1 MSDSNVKSSHQKRFD
16 FEPLKE
22 KLSERDDVMLA
33 FVFGS
38 AKDGDQ
44 VRPDSDVDIAV
55 WLRDGPPGFDD
66 LVYLIGIC
74 QDALHYENIDLSILN
89 TASNLLRFE
98 ALSGRRL
105 VVKDL
110 EFYADFFSK
119 TCRYHEDE
127 VMRSRRNRRIWE
139 EAQRDL
145 EKRK

>member
-1 MSDSNVKSSHQKRFD
+1 MKSWPQKRFD
-16 FEPLKE
+16 FEVLKE
-22 KLSERDDVMLA
+22 KLGERDDVVLA

-38 AKDGDQ
+38 AKDGVQ

-66 LVYLIGIC
+66 LVDLIGIC

-89 TASNLLRFE
+89 TAGNLLRFE
-98 ALSGRRL
+98 ALNGRRL
-105 VVKDL
+105 VVQDL
-110 EFYADFFSK
+110 DFYADFFSR

-127 VMRSRRNRRIWE
+127 EMRMRRNRRIWE

-145 EKRK
+145 EKRKP